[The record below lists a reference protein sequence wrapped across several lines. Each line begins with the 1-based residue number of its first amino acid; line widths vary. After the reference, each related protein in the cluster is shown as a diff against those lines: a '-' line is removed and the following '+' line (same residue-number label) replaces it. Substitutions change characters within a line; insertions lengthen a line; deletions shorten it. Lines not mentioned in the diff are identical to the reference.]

1 MKKLYLL
8 IILFVLT
15 ASALWAQAP
24 NLQKAVSIG
33 GSQNDFGADIHQTTD
48 SGYIVAGQTE
58 SNIGNLTSA
67 YGNEDFLIVKLNK
80 NLTVKWLKAF
90 GGIGDEKAFSVQQTK
105 DGGYIA
111 AGQAGSS
118 SGQVTGNH

>member
-8 IILFVLT
+8 IILPALT

-48 SGYIVAGQTE
+48 SGYIVAGQTK
-58 SNIGNLTSA
+58 SNIGNLTGA

-80 NLTVKWLKAF
+80 NLTIKWLKAF
-90 GGIGDEKAFSVQQTK
+90 GGIGDEKAIQRYSRHK
-105 DGGYIA
+105 RWRYIA
-111 AGQAGSS
+111 RRPRQFFKRAG
-118 SGQVTGNH
+118 